1 MTDFNYE
8 IPGEFYSRK
17 RQGTKQTGLT
27 YQRFKTA
34 AEAIRF
40 AMEAL
45 PSAALN
51 SSMLEAGGDRYKGK
65 ELRALYADPKYP
77 LRRANWRSQK
87 DE

>member
-17 RQGTKQTGLT
+17 HQGTKSTGLT

-40 AMEAL
+40 ALEAL
-45 PSAALN
+45 PPAALN
-51 SSMLEAGGDRYKGK
+51 SSMLEAGGDRYWGK
-65 ELRALYADPKYP
+65 ELRTLYADPKYP
-77 LRRANWRSQK
+77 LRRATIRRS
-87 DE
+87 

>member
-1 MTDFNYE
+1 MSDFDYE
-8 IPGEFYSRK
+8 MPGEFYSRK
-17 RQGTKQTGLT
+17 HQGTKPTGLT

-45 PSAALN
+45 PPAALN
-51 SSMLEAGGDRYKGK
+51 SSMLEIGGDRYRGK

-77 LRRANWRSQK
+77 LRRARIQRQK
-87 DE
+87 GS